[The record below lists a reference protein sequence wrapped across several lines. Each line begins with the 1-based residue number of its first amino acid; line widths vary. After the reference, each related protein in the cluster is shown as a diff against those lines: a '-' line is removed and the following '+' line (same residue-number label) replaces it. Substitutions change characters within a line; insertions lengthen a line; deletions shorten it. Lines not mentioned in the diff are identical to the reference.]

1 MSLSYDLFAGMEA
14 VVEKEPKTVSSAVDT
29 LESYYKT
36 FSVKAEEVTGRL
48 YAMIKKLT
56 SEGPVNTEIKYLK
69 VRLLDNPSALVTRIT
84 ERILEQVLFNE
95 DVCKYDTK
103 QLNTV
108 IAKRCCEQHLEA
120 LKMLIDYK
128 SAIDKSIAELK
139 KEDDKE
145 FDKQVKQM
153 CRNYRQVSKHVLWS
167 SRRLLANIRM
177 KNPSN

>member
-1 MSLSYDLFAGMEA
+1 MSLSYDLFSGMEA
-14 VVEKEPKTVSSAVDT
+14 VVQKEPKTVNSAIDT
-29 LESYYKT
+29 FETYYKT
-36 FSVKAEEVTGRL
+36 FSVKAEEVSGRL

-69 VRLLDNPSALVTRIT
+69 VKLLDNPSSLVTRIT

-108 IAKRCCEQHLEA
+108 IAKRCCEQHVEA

-128 SAIDKSIAELK
+128 KAMDETIAKLK
-139 KEDDKE
+139 AEDDKE
-145 FDKQVKQM
+145 FDKHVKQI
-153 CRNYRQVSKHVLWS
+153 CRNYRQVSKHVVWS

-177 KNPSN
+177 K

>member
-1 MSLSYDLFAGMEA
+1 MSLSYDLFSSLEA
-14 VVEKEPKTVSSAVDT
+14 VGEKEPKTVPAAIET
-29 LESYYKT
+29 FNTYYKT
-36 FSVKAEEVTGRL
+36 FSEKAEEVSGRL

-56 SEGPVNTEIKYLK
+56 SEKPVNTEIKYLK

-108 IAKRCCEQHLEA
+108 ISKRCCEQHVEA
-120 LKMLIDYK
+120 LKMLLDYK
-128 SAIDKSIAELK
+128 STIDETVDNLK
-139 KEDDKE
+139 KENDKE
-145 FDKQVKQM
+145 FDKHVKQV

-167 SRRLLANIRM
+167 SRRLLANIRV
-177 KNPSN
+177 KSA

>member
-1 MSLSYDLFAGMEA
+1 MSSLSYELFGSMEA
-14 VVEKEPKTVSSAVDT
+14 VSTKEPKTVNSAIDT

-36 FSVKAEEVTGRL
+36 FSVKAEEVSGRL

-56 SEGPVNTEIKYLK
+56 SEGPVNVEVKYLK
-69 VRLLDNPSALVTRIT
+69 VKLLDNPSALVTRIT

-108 IAKRCCEQHLEA
+108 VSKRCCEQHVEA

-128 SAIDKSIAELK
+128 KAIDETVNKLK
-139 KEDDKE
+139 QEDDKE
-145 FDKQVKQM
+145 FDKHVKQI

-177 KNPSN
+177 K